1 MYQSKTMEDHLET
14 SLDQS
19 IDKTISAVVGYCKN
33 ILRVE
38 QKKNDFMSEDLSSLN
53 QGSYQTVC

>member
-1 MYQSKTMEDHLET
+1 MEDHLET

-53 QGSYQTVC
+53 QGSFQ